1 MKVGYL
7 AKPKS
12 HWDENFKK
20 KKQLIGM
27 VLKVEENFYR
37 HNDYFEDRITV
48 GWTHGEVTQEPKTYL
63 DFIRT

>member
-27 VLKVEENFYR
+27 VLKVEKNFY
-37 HNDYFEDRITV
+37 
-48 GWTHGEVTQEPKTYL
+48 
-63 DFIRT
+63 

>member
-20 KKQLIGM
+20 KKQLIGI

-48 GWTHGEVTQEPKTYL
+48 GWTHGEVTQEPEAYL

>member
-12 HWDENFKK
+12 QWDENFKK
-20 KKQLIGM
+20 IGM
-27 VLKVEENFYR
+27 VLKVEETFYR
-37 HNDYFEDRITV
+37 HNDSFQDRITV
-48 GWTHGEVTQEPKTYL
+48 GWTHGEVTQEPEAYL